1 MMRLAGG
8 RWCCQRQTQ
17 EPRAMRLPPRGV
29 DRPPHEAGWT
39 GAMGCRDF
47 EGQEPGAHEELS
59 SLRLTPAE
67 REVLKAFACFDS
79 SREIAERLVVTQET
93 VKWHTKSLFRKLG
106 VRSRAHAIGR

>member
-1 MMRLAGG
+1 
-8 RWCCQRQTQ
+8 
-17 EPRAMRLPPRGV
+17 
-29 DRPPHEAGWT
+29 
-39 GAMGCRDF
+39 MGCRDF

-106 VRSRAHAIGR
+106 VRSRAHAIGRALRFGLLTPEELGAGVRGKDSPFGE